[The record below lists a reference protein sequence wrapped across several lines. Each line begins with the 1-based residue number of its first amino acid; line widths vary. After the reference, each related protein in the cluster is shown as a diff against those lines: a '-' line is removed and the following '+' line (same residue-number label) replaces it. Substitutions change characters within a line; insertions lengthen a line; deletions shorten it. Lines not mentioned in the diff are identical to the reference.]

1 MATNSSTSKQKA
13 DRGITPSN
21 ADIQERLKDPNSWES
36 KLYDECLLVF
46 DIKDY
51 EMLQLARII
60 TLEHK
65 LAALELAAKENL
77 RATRAQANESRYY
90 AEIYSQQQIANAKQ
104 LNKLDGKADSS
115 ARLPA
120 YQQLLS
126 SLQNDMST
134 LLSISQQG
142 MSMAQLAAHH
152 KQVTA
157 NYNNQI
163 AAVIG
168 PILNVPVMVN
178 NVAQNIALIV
188 PQMASKPIA
197 SAADIL
203 NHNPAMPHTKRF
215 AAHVTLAGMGY
226 LAVLNKW
233 RELLEH
239 NREAMNKIGINVDDL
254 QLTPQML
261 KSIDSAARDCLNDHP
276 QLLMHLL
283 ENNLRAMGKTSAL
296 AQLPT
301 LFAMRPS
308 MGAARKKDENEQEI
322 KPSSR

>member
-1 MATNSSTSKQKA
+1 MANKTMTSKQKA
-13 DRGITPSN
+13 DRGITPSD
-21 ADIQERLKDPNSWES
+21 ADIQEQLKDPNSWES
-36 KLYDECLLVF
+36 KLQNECLLVT
-46 DIKDY
+46 DIKHH

-65 LAALELAAKENL
+65 LAALELAARENT
-77 RATRAQANESRYY
+77 RAARAQAKESRYY
-90 AEIYSQQQIANAKQ
+90 TEIYSQQQIANAKQ
-104 LNKLDGKADSS
+104 LDKLDNKTDSS
-115 ARLPA
+115 VHQPA

-126 SLQNDMST
+126 SLQNNMSA
-134 LLSISQQG
+134 LLSISQQD
-142 MSMAQLAAHH
+142 MSIAQLAAHH

-163 AAVIG
+163 AAAIG
-168 PILNVPVMVN
+168 PILNVPVMIN
-178 NVAQNIALIV
+178 NVAQNIALAV
-188 PQMASKPIA
+188 PQMTSKPVA

-203 NHNPAMPHTKRF
+203 NHNPAMPHNKRF

-239 NREAMNKIGINVDDL
+239 NREAMNTIGINVDEL

-261 KSIDSAARDCLNDHP
+261 KPIDHAARACLNDHP

-301 LFAMRPS
+301 LFAMRPI
-308 MGAARKKDENEQEI
+308 MGAARKKDEDEHEI
-322 KPSSR
+322 RPSSR